1 MSAIKTFMAITSV
14 AGALAFSTS
23 AYADTPVSTPDD
35 ETVFVPSGDPL
46 PEDPN
51 WVDTTPIPEDEG
63 APLPGGDPEPKDP
76 NWVDDTKVPDDEGAP
91 LPGGDPEP
99 EADPAEPKA
108 DPVPIRMTA
117 AATIGS
123 FSKPRSTR
131 RIRPASHR
139 RPHRSSHAPSRRHG
153 SA

>member
-51 WVDTTPIPEDEG
+51 WVDTTPIPYDEG

-76 NWVDDTKVPDDEGAP
+76 NWVDDTKVPDEEGAP

-99 EADPAEPKA
+99 EPTKDPEPKS
-108 DPVPIRMTA
+108 DPEPIRMVA
-117 AATIGS
+117 AYDVAS
-123 FSKPRSTR
+123 FAKPRSTR

-139 RPHRSSHAPSRRHG
+139 RPHRSSHAASKRHG
-153 SA
+153 